1 MVKPVR
7 ELAKK
12 PFVVEPG
19 SPHPLGATV
28 TADGINFSVFSE
40 HATGIELLLF
50 DGCDDIH
57 PFQTVSF
64 DPTINKTFHFWHALI
79 RNAKAGIH
87 YAIRVDGPN
96 DPGAGH
102 RFDREKVLI
111 EPYSKGNNKT
121 LWRRGDACLPDNNLA
136 TSLRSVVID
145 PSDYDWEGDQPLKR
159 PLNETVVYEL
169 HVQWFTNCTLA
180 VLPAHRALA
189 SSSLVPSRRSSKKY
203 LISRN
208 SALRQSSCCQF
219 SSSTIPKPGISKVS
233 G

>member
-169 HVQWFTNCTLA
+169 HVGGFTRSPSAGVKQPGTFAA
-180 VLPAHRALA
+180 VIEKIPYLKELGVTAVELLPVFEFDDTEARDFEGQRLTN
-189 SSSLVPSRRSSKKY
+189 Y
-203 LISRN
+203 W
-208 SALRQSSCCQF
+208 
-219 SSSTIPKPGISKVS
+219 
-233 G
+233 